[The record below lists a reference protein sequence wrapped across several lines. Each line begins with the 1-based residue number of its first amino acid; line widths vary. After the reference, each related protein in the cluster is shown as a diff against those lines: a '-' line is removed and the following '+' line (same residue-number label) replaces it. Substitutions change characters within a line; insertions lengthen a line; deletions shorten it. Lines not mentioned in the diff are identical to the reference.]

1 MAGHTGAE
9 EGRYEKVGVIDEGM
23 VIIPEGIG
31 KDIAEAITE
40 ATLKM
45 SKMGEVFAK
54 FSVDASI
61 ASSILQLRANFVNGV
76 RLTYMDKVRESEAN
90 QKERDERTENMV
102 ADLRF
107 WMNRRE
113 ADRNR
118 RRAIERGLLRP

>member
-31 KDIAEAITE
+31 KDIAEAITG
-40 ATLKM
+40 ATLEM
-45 SKMGEVFAK
+45 SKMGEMFAK

-90 QKERDERTENMV
+90 QEERDERAENMV

-118 RRAIERGLLRP
+118 RRAIERGLLRR